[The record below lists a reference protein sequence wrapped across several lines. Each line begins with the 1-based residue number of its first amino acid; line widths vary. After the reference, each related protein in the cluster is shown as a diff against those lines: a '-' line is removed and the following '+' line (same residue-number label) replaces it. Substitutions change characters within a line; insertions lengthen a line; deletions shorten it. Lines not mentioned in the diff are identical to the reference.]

1 MTRRCPGFDV
11 DAQASRFI
19 EIFLVIVPGVR
30 KVLNREGWGNR
41 FVCSSGRDQC
51 CSSATAAV
59 RVLLFQRSQG
69 DFLTDYVSEGG
80 QIGGDSSGVQR
91 EPGLFRGEEILNRIV
106 VHHGQVN
113 GDVHISI

>member
-41 FVCSSGRDQC
+41 FVCSSGRVSVARLRLRQYAC
-51 CSSATAAV
+51 YFSSGARGIFLPTTYPKAV
-59 RVLLFQRSQG
+59 RSAETRPE
-69 DFLTDYVSEGG
+69 YSEN
-80 QIGGDSSGVQR
+80 QVFSGVR
-91 EPGLFRGEEILNRIV
+91 RF
-106 VHHGQVN
+106 
-113 GDVHISI
+113 

>member
-41 FVCSSGRDQC
+41 FVCSSGRVSVARLRLQQYAC
-51 CSSATAAV
+51 YFSRGARGIFLPTTYPKAV
-59 RVLLFQRSQG
+59 RSAETRPE
-69 DFLTDYVSEGG
+69 YSEN
-80 QIGGDSSGVQR
+80 QVFSGLR
-91 EPGLFRGEEILNRIV
+91 RF
-106 VHHGQVN
+106 
-113 GDVHISI
+113 

>member
-41 FVCSSGRDQC
+41 FVCSSGRVSVARLRLQQYAC
-51 CSSATAAV
+51 YFSSGARRIFLPTTYPKAV
-59 RVLLFQRSQG
+59 RSAETRPE
-69 DFLTDYVSEGG
+69 YSEN
-80 QIGGDSSGVQR
+80 QVFSGVR
-91 EPGLFRGEEILNRIV
+91 RF
-106 VHHGQVN
+106 
-113 GDVHISI
+113 